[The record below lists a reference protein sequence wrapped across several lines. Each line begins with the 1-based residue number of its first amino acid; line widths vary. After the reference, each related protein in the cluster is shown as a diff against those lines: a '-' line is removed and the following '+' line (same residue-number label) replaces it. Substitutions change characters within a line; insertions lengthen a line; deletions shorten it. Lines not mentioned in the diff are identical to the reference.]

1 MKNLVTIHKEICAWE
16 ERMGESFPDYFL
28 DDNISGDMLDRY
40 ADFVALQGF
49 PERADRIR
57 LDIEKSLRT
66 GYCTD
71 QDTLFYPN
79 SLPVFVEPD
88 EDDDEGYYDD
98 EGAEW
103 QNIPNGYHI
112 AYDQDILLWARFI
125 SSEPEL
131 LEKYNDFMASKEG
144 LE

>member
-1 MKNLVTIHKEICAWE
+1 
-16 ERMGESFPDYFL
+16 MGESFPDYFL
-28 DDNISGDMLDRY
+28 HDNISGDMLDRY

-57 LDIEKSLRT
+57 LDIEKSRKT
-66 GYCTD
+66 KYSCTD

-88 EDDDEGYYDD
+88 DEDDEGYYDD

-103 QNIPNGYHI
+103 QDLPNGYHD
-112 AYDQDILLWARFI
+112 AYSLDILLWARFI
-125 SSEPEL
+125 LSEPEL
-131 LEKYNDFMASKEG
+131 YKKYEDFITPTED
-144 LE
+144 